1 MRHLAL
7 GLLLATEV
15 RITLAGFIVE
25 DKVRRPLGGLLP
37 GERAT
42 HTIMATTYGAMIAN
56 LIPVLLAWHRSA
68 TTLRAPSWSSRA
80 QRDRDRDRPP
90 AGQEPA
96 GDEPAATV
104 KQAAWRG
111 ELVSGRPAL
120 RG

>member
-42 HTIMATTYGAMIAN
+42 HTIMAIIYGAMN
-56 LIPVLLAWHRSA
+56 PDGPW
-68 TTLRAPSWSSRA
+68 TTADPK
-80 QRDRDRDRPP
+80 P
-90 AGQEPA
+90 ADGP
-96 GDEPAATV
+96 G
-104 KQAAWRG
+104 
-111 ELVSGRPAL
+111 
-120 RG
+120 